1 METRQ
6 KVLFLCTGN
15 SCRSQMAEGL
25 LRSLA
30 GDRYEVFSAGT
41 QPSRVHPLTIT
52 VMDEVDIDV
61 RDHTSDPIDIYL
73 YRGIDIVI
81 TVCDNARELCP
92 VFSGLTKQLHWSI
105 QDPFRGWEPDR
116 SHLIYYRQAR
126 ATLKKYIESF
136 ISAS

>member
-1 METRQ
+1 
-6 KVLFLCTGN
+6 
-15 SCRSQMAEGL
+15 MAEGL

-41 QPSRVHPLTIT
+41 QPSRVHPLTIL

-126 ATLKKYIESF
+126 DTLKKYIESF